1 MNFKFLFNK
10 INIFHSN
17 KKNILLFFV
26 FFILSLILSYP
37 VMTDKFL
44 IGHDTKFFIG
54 VIDGL
59 RDNILNWHQIPYRI
73 NYDYSMG
80 NLQPIY
86 YHNTFLYI
94 TALLQV
100 LFNTKFEFDFGV
112 LYNPASICITY
123 YLIHLF
129 SGISMYMASNS
140 IFKNKKIAFA
150 SALFYLFSYVRLKL
164 AYNNGMFGMIISF
177 IFIPIFILS
186 LYELFFRNE
195 EKWYFFVLSA
205 SFLFQ
210 THIITSYLFAI
221 FTLCLFVFF
230 LFTNFSKLR
239 LFFFIKS
246 LIVTFLLNLFLL
258 FPILYCIIKLNILNP
273 AELYLGTFIN
283 GSLSYSVNLENFFK
297 FFPPISSNYFSP
309 GIFLVIGIIIILIYL
324 SYILLNK
331 FFINKSVDNS
341 IFDIDNNIYL
351 NKYINFLSILS
362 IVFMLL
368 IFNFYDL
375 SNKILHVLFSILQFR
390 MRFYML
396 VIPLAAICFPYIVYL
411 FLNKILN
418 NQKFINILYILFF
431 VSISLISGIYIIND
445 VKNNANYADSVKGI
459 YNLDYALR
467 DAIVDF
473 NSPIFFPDELIE
485 TSNEN
490 IHILNSNFNNRTN
503 VNFEY
508 EIKNFNDMQINNKL
522 YVDIALYDYPVYK
535 ASDENN
541 NQIEFSHGDHG
552 RIRLYLNKNHGKV
565 NIKQVEPFSWI
576 IADFISLFTIIFCI
590 YSIILKKIK
599 KNSI

>member
-1 MNFKFLFNK
+1 MNFKFLLNK
-10 INIFHSN
+10 INIFKAN

-80 NLQPIY
+80 NLQPIF

-123 YLIHLF
+123 FLIHLF

-195 EKWYFFVLSA
+195 EKWYLFVLSA

-210 THIITSYLFAI
+210 THIITSYLFGI

-246 LIVTFLLNLFLL
+246 LIV
-258 FPILYCIIKLNILNP
+258 
-273 AELYLGTFIN
+273 
-283 GSLSYSVNLENFFK
+283 NFFIE
-297 FFPPISSNYFSP
+297 FIFIVSYF
-309 GIFLVIGIIIILIYL
+309 ILHYQI
-324 SYILLNK
+324 
-331 FFINKSVDNS
+331 
-341 IFDIDNNIYL
+341 
-351 NKYINFLSILS
+351 KYI
-362 IVFMLL
+362 
-368 IFNFYDL
+368 
-375 SNKILHVLFSILQFR
+375 
-390 MRFYML
+390 
-396 VIPLAAICFPYIVYL
+396 
-411 FLNKILN
+411 
-418 NQKFINILYILFF
+418 
-431 VSISLISGIYIIND
+431 
-445 VKNNANYADSVKGI
+445 DS
-459 YNLDYALR
+459 
-467 DAIVDF
+467 
-473 NSPIFFPDELIE
+473 
-485 TSNEN
+485 
-490 IHILNSNFNNRTN
+490 
-503 VNFEY
+503 
-508 EIKNFNDMQINNKL
+508 
-522 YVDIALYDYPVYK
+522 
-535 ASDENN
+535 
-541 NQIEFSHGDHG
+541 
-552 RIRLYLNKNHGKV
+552 
-565 NIKQVEPFSWI
+565 
-576 IADFISLFTIIFCI
+576 C
-590 YSIILKKIK
+590 
-599 KNSI
+599 